1 MSFSQF
7 STGSTSEVNFV
18 PEVFSKL
25 MQAKFY
31 KTSVLPAISN
41 TDYEGEISGQGDKVV
56 IRTVP
61 AVTINNYT
69 GTVSTQELTTSKIEL
84 LIDKAKY
91 FSFLGD
97 DILRAQADIDFVT
110 KASDDAAEGMRVAVE
125 TDVLASVVTGATTI
139 QAQAA
144 VTDSNVLTSILSMS
158 TQLDELNI
166 PEEGRFIVLSPEFIS
181 ALKRSELRQAYLTG
195 DSESPLR
202 NGKVGT
208 VDRFTVYQSN
218 MLYTPGSGADSGY
231 THVLAG
237 HPKAISFASQ
247 FTNTETQRMES
258 TFGDQVRGLKVYG
271 SKVVVP
277 DALVVGKWTQ
287 KQVRERASA
296 LSRLL
301 MDSEVRLQR
310 IENKLDQLSELVGQ
324 IARVDERVV
333 SIHKR
338 LDRHEKRLDWL
349 EEQKRDLETVVSQG
363 SATTK
368 LYERA
373 GWIVFSAIVAFI
385 ATYMVD

>member
-7 STGSTSEVNFV
+7 STGTTSEVNFI

-41 TDYEGEISGQGDKVV
+41 GDYEGEISGQGDKVV

-97 DILRAQADIDFVT
+97 DILRAQADIDFVA

-139 QAQAA
+139 QAQAT

-277 DALVVGKWTQ
+277 DALVVGKWT
-287 KQVRERASA
+287 
-296 LSRLL
+296 
-301 MDSEVRLQR
+301 
-310 IENKLDQLSELVGQ
+310 
-324 IARVDERVV
+324 
-333 SIHKR
+333 
-338 LDRHEKRLDWL
+338 
-349 EEQKRDLETVVSQG
+349 
-363 SATTK
+363 
-368 LYERA
+368 
-373 GWIVFSAIVAFI
+373 
-385 ATYMVD
+385 